1 VFEAATAKALE
12 VSVAEHPSSTSIADE
27 DILTANVLSFT
38 MTARSSEVKSGEAVA
53 EDENEPIQLTK
64 VNYDTQGLDS
74 VLEANLRSREQ
85 ERSVFLTATL
95 IRLHC
100 LEQQCLFVVFALF
113 QAFCVH

>member
-12 VSVAEHPSSTSIADE
+12 VSAAEHPSSTFIADE

-38 MTARSSEVKSGEAVA
+38 MTARSEVKSGEAVA

-74 VLEANLRSREQ
+74 VLEANLRSRKL

-95 IRLHC
+95 NEILMREYERTDCIVWNNSVC
-100 LEQQCLFVVFALF
+100 L
-113 QAFCVH
+113 

>member
-38 MTARSSEVKSGEAVA
+38 MTAISEVKSGEAVA

-113 QAFCVH
+113 QAFCVN

>member
-38 MTARSSEVKSGEAVA
+38 MTAISEVKSGEAVA

-64 VNYDTQGLDS
+64 VNYNAQGLDS